1 MSFNMWK
8 HHGLKDREKIAK
20 AYLVEGSTSD
30 LNAGG
35 RLDPEVQE
43 AAFQFMRAQSTLLS
57 PKLSAQWQPQGPS
70 AFYPPNAPSTY
81 PNVAFPTGGL
91 PPSAVGGPGIDFI
104 VHRGGK
110 MSGRVENTFAGGT
123 VMRPATEFTAHPG
136 PATKPLSMRVSNE
149 WQLKKMQTFITFSK
163 EMVYQTFYEDRFQ
176 DLLMSRVMPLMVN
189 DLEQLALL
197 GDDDVVPTDDR
208 TALISANDGWLK
220 QMRAR
225 STRIHFDGNYVELPL
240 FFEMM
245 RSFPKLYMP
254 REKYFFCN
262 PAVILDWIQA
272 MSLRA
277 GGALEASMALT
288 GAAPAPLG
296 VQFWPIPLL
305 PTDDAINTITTAV
318 PGRALGTKADYF
330 KFPTDG
336 YQISLNVDGAGATVV
351 TFPHVNDAS
360 LMDRQISAQR
370 VANIINDTLVA
381 DHGSAYRSVARVDQ
395 FGRIELVSP
404 TDGAGSSIVVAAGAA
419 NGLPTLGLSANT
431 YSGANAGAGNT
442 LYQGTSLFLTTPAN
456 LQWRVSVAA
465 PDSGEGG
472 FQQYLKYE
480 QETDSYRYDA
490 YSWHDFTLV
499 EHSAAVLVDGL
510 RVAVGDQS
518 PPAPSP

>member
-1 MSFNMWK
+1 
-8 HHGLKDREKIAK
+8 
-20 AYLVEGSTSD
+20 
-30 LNAGG
+30 
-35 RLDPEVQE
+35 
-43 AAFQFMRAQSTLLS
+43 
-57 PKLSAQWQPQGPS
+57 
-70 AFYPPNAPSTY
+70 
-81 PNVAFPTGGL
+81 
-91 PPSAVGGPGIDFI
+91 
-104 VHRGGK
+104 
-110 MSGRVENTFAGGT
+110 
-123 VMRPATEFTAHPG
+123 
-136 PATKPLSMRVSNE
+136 
-149 WQLKKMQTFITFSK
+149 
-163 EMVYQTFYEDRFQ
+163 
-176 DLLMSRVMPLMVN
+176 MSRVMPLMVN
-189 DLEQLALL
+189 DLEQMALL
-197 GDDDVVPTDDR
+197 GDDDIVPTDDR
-208 TALISANDGWLK
+208 TALLSANDGWLK

-225 STRIHFDGNYVELPL
+225 STRIHYDGNYVELPL

-318 PGRALGTKADYF
+318 PARAAGTKADYF

-336 YQISLNVDGAGATVV
+336 YQISLNVDGEGATVV

-370 VANIINDTLVA
+370 VANIINDALVA
-381 DHGSAYRSVARVDQ
+381 DHGSAFREVARVDQ
-395 FGRIELVSP
+395 FGRIELTSP
-404 TDGAGSSIVVAAGAA
+404 TDGAASSITVAAGAA
-419 NGLPTLGLSANT
+419 NGLPTLGLTAGAYAGADAND
-431 YSGANAGAGNT
+431 AGNT

-499 EHSAAVLVDGL
+499 EHSAAVLVEGL
-510 RVAVGDQS
+510 RVAVGSQS